1 MIYIYLLHFSESKLF
16 HFIISITCNYKSH
29 QIWSE
34 RRLRQISLF
43 FLLCENRVPKRPP
56 PSPLEKKSK
65 SLHGTSIISKH
76 AQYVHS
82 VESAPTYMY
91 VDSRS
96 WLETT
101 MFMFLMPV
109 PSTPT
114 PPPPLFFEKFLD
126 PRHDVVLVLHFCG
139 LNCQYMYRYMYMHP
153 PPTPTKYRLFTIRK
167 HAFLSLFLNDASC
180 L

>member
-1 MIYIYLLHFSESKLF
+1 MIRTKIEKNFTF
-16 HFIISITCNYKSH
+16 FFFNYMKIKSPSDH
-29 QIWSE
+29 
-34 RRLRQISLF
+34 
-43 FLLCENRVPKRPP
+43 

-91 VDSRS
+91 VDSRP

-114 PPPPLFFEKFLD
+114 PPPLFEKFLD
-126 PRHDVVLVLHFCG
+126 PRHDVVLVLHLNCG
-139 LNCQYMYRYMYMHP
+139 SNCQYMYRYMYMHP

-167 HAFLSLFLNDASC
+167 HAFLSLFLNDAMLRACRSM
-180 L
+180 

>member
-1 MIYIYLLHFSESKLF
+1 MIRTMIETNFTIF
-16 HFIISITCNYKSH
+16 FTMWKSSP
-29 QIWSE
+29 QATT
-34 RRLRQISLF
+34 
-43 FLLCENRVPKRPP
+43 

-65 SLHGTSIISKH
+65 KLACTSIISKH
-76 AQYVHS
+76 AQYEHS

-91 VDSRS
+91 VDSRP

-109 PSTPT
+109 LSTPT
-114 PPPPLFFEKFLD
+114 PPPFFEKFLD

-139 LNCQYMYRYMYMHP
+139 SNCQYMYMYMHP

-167 HAFLSLFLNDASC
+167 HAFLSLFLNDAMLRACRSM
-180 L
+180 

>member
-1 MIYIYLLHFSESKLF
+1 MIRTKIETNFTIF
-16 HFIISITCNYKSH
+16 FTMWKSSP
-29 QIWSE
+29 QATIP
-34 RRLRQISLF
+34 L
-43 FLLCENRVPKRPP
+43 PP
-56 PSPLEKKSK
+56 WTKIQELAC
-65 SLHGTSIISKH
+65 TSIISKH

-82 VESAPTYMY
+82 VQSAPTYMY
-91 VDSRS
+91 VNFRP

-114 PPPPLFFEKFLD
+114 PPPLFFEKFLD

-139 LNCQYMYRYMYMHP
+139 SNCQYMYRYMYMHP

-167 HAFLSLFLNDASC
+167 HAFLSLFLNDAMLRACRSM
-180 L
+180 